1 MSTTYRYVLPVEQT
15 EWKFDDKSW
24 HQRKFDHLADRA
36 AAGDWAAVHAYEV
49 KGVNTYAKMLSRYRD
64 RPLAF
69 AAAHA
74 AQKADAA

>member
-1 MSTTYRYVLPVEQT
+1 
-15 EWKFDDKSW
+15 
-24 HQRKFDHLADRA
+24 
-36 AAGDWAAVHAYEV
+36 VHAYEV

-64 RPLAF
+64 RLLAF